1 MQMTEIRET
10 KKEDSK
16 VTIIFTNLQYLT
28 LIGLLV
34 AQSVVGV
41 NFYIGQFVYLGA
53 NLIAVTRNFVLHR
66 PIPDKVKDCSCLG
79 VTIGLILFN
88 FFLH

>member
-1 MQMTEIRET
+1 MQTTEIRET

-16 VTIIFTNLQYLT
+16 VTIVFTNLQYLT

-66 PIPDKVKDCSCLG
+66 PVPDKVKDCSCLG

-88 FFLH
+88 FFLS

>member
-1 MQMTEIRET
+1 MQMTEFRET

-16 VTIIFTNLQYLT
+16 VTIVFTNLQYLT

-66 PIPDKVKDCSCLG
+66 PVPDKVKDCCCLG
-79 VTIGLILFN
+79 VTVGLILFN
-88 FFLH
+88 FFLS

>member
-10 KKEDSK
+10 RKEDSK
-16 VTIIFTNLQYLT
+16 VTIVFTNLQYLV

-34 AQSVVGV
+34 AQSV
-41 NFYIGQFVYLGA
+41 
-53 NLIAVTRNFVLHR
+53 
-66 PIPDKVKDCSCLG
+66 DKVKDCSCLG

-88 FFLH
+88 FFL

>member
-1 MQMTEIRET
+1 MQITEIT
-10 KKEDSK
+10 KEKRNDSTVTK
-16 VTIIFTNLQYLT
+16 VFVNLQYLT

-41 NFYIGQFVYLGA
+41 NFYIGQFVYLTA
-53 NLIAVTRNFVLHR
+53 NLIAVTRNFVLRR

-79 VTIGLILFN
+79 VTIGLILFK
-88 FFLH
+88 FFL